1 MLENFAHPN
10 VDGVVYLQDYEDR
23 SGTCPMNSDFW
34 ENLQQDTY
42 QPLYSTEFL
51 STTGEVIKT
60 KRRTQSLAQMMIA
73 LEQRDEDNYQERDY
87 NSVLHSQT
95 ALLTHLN
102 DGKSQD
108 LKNLEQEKETQFR
121 HIQNLEQEKETQKAI
136 IEEQNE
142 RLRKYKIDDK
152 YLKKAVG

>member
-1 MLENFAHPN
+1 
-10 VDGVVYLQDYEDR
+10 
-23 SGTCPMNSDFW
+23 
-34 ENLQQDTY
+34 
-42 QPLYSTEFL
+42 
-51 STTGEVIKT
+51 
-60 KRRTQSLAQMMIA
+60 MMIA

-152 YLKKAVG
+152 YLRKQLAKKERINQDLHDQLKDVNMLCK